1 PATLVKPA
9 TPDLRLR
16 IQKRGGLRMI
26 DTVRTEMKGE
36 QVTLS
41 LSEEELAKARDIA
54 KGISIDDSQAI
65 IQYGVGAQSKISGFA
80 DTMLGQI
87 RSHETGYVGE
97 NLTELMFKIKD
108 VKVDSLTAGKQGWLS
123 GIVNSVQRF
132 MARYEKLESQIEKI
146 VNSLGEA
153 RMKLL
158 RDITM
163 LDQLY
168 DKNLDYLKE
177 LDLYIAAG
185 QIKIEE
191 LRATK
196 LPELEA
202 LVQSSNDPADTQKL
216 TDFQQFLNRFEKK
229 LHDLKLSRMIAI
241 QTAPQVRLIQNN
253 DQALVEKI
261 QSSILTTIPLWKS
274 QIIIAV
280 TLLRQKKAVEL
291 QKAVTDTTNDLL
303 TKNSEMLKSGTVAVA
318 TEMERGIVEIET
330 LKKVNDDLLSTI
342 EETIRIQQDGKA
354 KRAQAEAE
362 LAQIEQ
368 DLKNKLIA
376 VKA

>member
-1 PATLVKPA
+1 MAEIMVGTKDAERITLN
-9 TPDLRLR
+9 L
-16 IQKRGGLRMI
+16 
-26 DTVRTEMKGE
+26 TEA
-36 QVTLS
+36 
-41 LSEEELAKARDIA
+41 ELAKAKEIA
-54 KGISIDDSQAI
+54 RGISIDDSQAI
-65 IQYGVGAQSKISGFA
+65 IQFGVSAQSRISGFA

-87 RSHETGYVGE
+87 RSHDTGYVGE
-97 NLTELMFKIKD
+97 NLTELMFKIRD
-108 VKVDSLTAGKQGWLS
+108 VKVDSIGGTGGGFLS
-123 GIVNSVQRF
+123 GLINNAKRF
-132 MARYEKLESQIEKI
+132 IARYEKLETHIERI
-146 VNSLGEA
+146 VDGLGEA

-168 DKNLDYLKE
+168 EKNLEYLKE

-185 QIKIEE
+185 QIRIDE
-191 LRATK
+191 LRSTR
-196 LPELEA
+196 LGELEA
-202 LVQSSNDPADTQKL
+202 LVKNSNDPADTQKL
-216 TDFQQFLNRFEKK
+216 NDFNQFLNRFEKK
-229 LHDLKLSRMIAI
+229 VFDLKLSRMVAI

-274 QIIIAV
+274 QIVIAI
-280 TLLRQKKAVEL
+280 TLLRQKKAVEI
-291 QKAVTDTTNDLL
+291 QKAVTDATNDLL
-303 TKNSEMLKSGTVAVA
+303 TKNSDMLKQGTVAVA

-362 LAQIEQ
+362 LAQIENE
-368 DLKNKLIA
+368 LKDKLMA

>member
-1 PATLVKPA
+1 MSDITIAGTG
-9 TPDLRLR
+9 T
-16 IQKRGGLRMI
+16 
-26 DTVRTEMKGE
+26 E
-36 QVTLS
+36 QVTLT
-41 LSEEELAKARDIA
+41 LSEADMTKAREIA
-54 KGISIDDSQAI
+54 RGIAIDDSQSI

-87 RSHETGYVGE
+87 RSHDTGYVGE

-108 VKVDSLTAGKQGWLS
+108 VKVDSLSPDKPNWLS
-123 GIVNSVQRF
+123 GILNSVQRF
-132 MARYEKLESQIEKI
+132 MARYEKLETQIEKI
-146 VNSLGEA
+146 VNGLDDA

-168 DKNLDYLKE
+168 GKNLDYLKD

-185 QIKIEE
+185 QIRIDE
-191 LRATK
+191 LRATR

-202 LVQSSNDPADTQKL
+202 QVKASNDPADTQRL
-216 TDFQQFLNRFEKK
+216 NDFNQFLNRFEKK
-229 LHDLKLSRMIAI
+229 LYDLKLSRMIAI

-274 QIIIAV
+274 QIVIAIS
-280 TLLRQKKAVEL
+280 LLRQKKAVEL
-291 QKAVTDTTNDLL
+291 QKSVTDATNELL

-330 LKKVNDDLLSTI
+330 LKKVNEDLLSTI
-342 EETIRIQQDGKA
+342 EETIRIQQDGRT

-362 LAQIEQ
+362 LVKIEA
-368 DLKNKLIA
+368 DLKDKLIA
-376 VKA
+376 VHA

>member
-1 PATLVKPA
+1 
-9 TPDLRLR
+9 
-16 IQKRGGLRMI
+16 
-26 DTVRTEMKGE
+26 
-36 QVTLS
+36 
-41 LSEEELAKARDIA
+41 
-54 KGISIDDSQAI
+54 
-65 IQYGVGAQSKISGFA
+65 
-80 DTMLGQI
+80 
-87 RSHETGYVGE
+87 
-97 NLTELMFKIKD
+97 
-108 VKVDSLTAGKQGWLS
+108 GWLS